1 LPWVGE
7 FGVVRLFVAIDLPAE
22 VRARLGGLGA
32 GVPGARWVDPE
43 QIHLTLRFIGEVDGG
58 AFEDV
63 RLALGAVQ
71 AQRFDLMLDGV
82 GHFGDRRRVR
92 AVWAGVAPDA
102 ALDRLAAQIEAALV
116 GAGLESERRKF
127 KAHVTL
133 ARLRGAPV
141 SRVADFLANNAL
153 FQAGPIAVD
162 RFQLYSSRLGNAGPS
177 YSIEASYDLV
187 EALQTPNL
195 LRAESTVPTWLPPS
209 PQR

>member
-1 LPWVGE
+1 M
-7 FGVVRLFVAIDLPAE
+7 VRLFVAIDLPAQ

-43 QIHLTLRFIGEVDGG
+43 QIHLTLRFIGEVDGA

-63 RLALGAVQ
+63 RLALSAVR
-71 AQRFDLMLDGV
+71 APRFEVMLEGV

-92 AVWAGVAPDA
+92 ALWAGVAPGA
-102 ALDRLAAQIEAALV
+102 ALNRLAGQIEAALV
-116 GAGLESERRKF
+116 GAGLEPEGRKF

-141 SRVADFLANNAL
+141 SRVADFLAGNAL

-162 RFQLYSSRLGNAGPS
+162 RFQLYSSRLSQSGPS
-177 YSIEASYDLV
+177 YRVEASYELM
-187 EALQTPNL
+187 ETHQTPNL
-195 LRAESTVPTWLPPS
+195 LSVDSTRLT
-209 PQR
+209 